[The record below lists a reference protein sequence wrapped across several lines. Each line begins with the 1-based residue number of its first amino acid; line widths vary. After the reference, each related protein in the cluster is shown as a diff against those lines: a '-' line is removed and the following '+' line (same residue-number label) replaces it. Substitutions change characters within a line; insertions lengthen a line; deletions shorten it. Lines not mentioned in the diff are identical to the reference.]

1 MKDLARVRRVSRV
14 MRVLCTVAIV
24 VLPAGLA
31 LMWLFFDTVRDGW
44 PTISGVLNLPPKLPV
59 AERIAGFA
67 ITMIPA
73 GLFIYGLFRL
83 RALFGLYARG
93 EVFHPAAARCLRGF
107 AWALVLV
114 GASNPLT
121 SALLS
126 VALTLGNP
134 PGERTLAI
142 SLSSDD
148 LGTIFLG
155 GLLLVI
161 AWIMGEAGRIAEENR
176 QFV

>member
-1 MKDLARVRRVSRV
+1 MRDLARVQHVSRI
-14 MRVLCTVAIV
+14 MRLLCTVAIV
-24 VLPAGLA
+24 ALPVGLA
-31 LMWLFFDTVRDGW
+31 LMWLYFDTVRDGW
-44 PTISGVLNLPPKLPV
+44 PAVNVVPNLPPRLPI
-59 AERIAGFA
+59 AERAAGFA

-73 GLFIYGLFRL
+73 GMVVYGLLRL

-121 SALLS
+121 GALLS

-134 PGERTLAI
+134 PGERTLSI
-142 SLSSDD
+142 SLGSDD
-148 LGTIFLG
+148 LGTVFLG